1 MNYNQVNNTCFF
13 NTLYIQYVEDIG
25 RNEYFYYD
33 LKYPVFYNVKNG
45 YFQVSESILK
55 NLNNTISS
63 SIYDFKQGI
72 FEEEQQINTQNPDGS
87 KTKVNYR
94 VYSNYDLTFNKNHVV
109 SFVISLS
116 AFEGNN
122 PQYNDLYNYNIDL
135 LTGNQIL
142 LKDIFRPEVDYLKLV
157 SDFVNYKISQNPN
170 SFYPNTTVCIPDDQS
185 FYLTDKGIVIYF
197 GLDEVSPAA
206 GGIPKFLME
215 FENFESYINPRF
227 YCNVRNMNYNRY
239 RMNIAPQY
247 NNRIYY

>member
-25 RNEYFYYD
+25 RNEYFYYN

-135 LTGNQIL
+135 LTGNQLL
-142 LKDIFRPEVDYLKLV
+142 LKDIFRPNVDYLKLV
-157 SDFVNYKISQNPN
+157 SDFVNFKINQNPT
-170 SFYPNTTVCIPDDQS
+170 FYYPDASVDIPEDQS
-185 FYLTDKGIVIYF
+185 FYLTDQGIVIYF
-197 GLDEVSPAA
+197 GLDEISPAA
-206 GGIPKFLME
+206 NDIPKFLME
-215 FENFESYINPRF
+215 FSNFESYINPRF
-227 YCNVRNMNYNRY
+227 YCNAKNINFNRM
-239 RMNIAPQY
+239 RA
-247 NNRIYY
+247 NNFQQFNRVYY

>member
-135 LTGNQIL
+135 LTGNQLL
-142 LKDIFRPEVDYLKLV
+142 LKDIFRPNVDYLKLV
-157 SDFVNYKISQNPN
+157 SDFVNFKINQNPT
-170 SFYPNTTVCIPDDQS
+170 FYYPDASVDIPEDQS
-185 FYLTDKGIVIYF
+185 FYLTDQGIVIYF
-197 GLDEVSPAA
+197 GLDEISPAA
-206 GGIPKFLME
+206 NDIPKILME
-215 FENFESYINPRF
+215 FSNFESYINPRF
-227 YCNVRNMNYNRY
+227 YCNAKNINFNRM
-239 RMNIAPQY
+239 RA
-247 NNRIYY
+247 NNFQQFNRVYY

>member
-94 VYSNYDLTFNKNHVV
+94 VYSNYDLTFNKNQ
-109 SFVISLS
+109 VISLILS
-116 AFEGNN
+116 LTALDNNN

-142 LKDIFRPEVDYLKLV
+142 LKDIFRPNVDYLKLV
-157 SDFVNYKISQNPN
+157 SDFVNFKINQNPT
-170 SFYPNTTVCIPDDQS
+170 FYYPDASVDIPEDQS
-185 FYLTDKGIVIYF
+185 FYLTDQGIVIYF
-197 GLDEVSPAA
+197 GLDEISPAA
-206 GGIPKFLME
+206 NDIPKFLME
-215 FENFESYINPRF
+215 FSNFESYINPRF
-227 YCNVRNMNYNRY
+227 YCNPKNINFNRM
-239 RMNIAPQY
+239 RA
-247 NNRIYY
+247 NNFQQFNRVYY

>member
-94 VYSNYDLTFNKNHVV
+94 VYSNYDLTFNKNQ
-109 SFVISLS
+109 VISLILS
-116 AFEGNN
+116 LTALDNNN

-135 LTGNQIL
+135 LTGNQLL
-142 LKDIFRPEVDYLKLV
+142 LKDIFRPNVDYLKLV
-157 SDFVNYKISQNPN
+157 SDFVNFKINQNPT
-170 SFYPNTTVCIPDDQS
+170 FYYPDASVDIPEDQS
-185 FYLTDKGIVIYF
+185 FYLTDQGIVIYF
-197 GLDEVSPAA
+197 GLDEISPAA
-206 GGIPKFLME
+206 NDIPKFLME
-215 FENFESYINPRF
+215 FSNFESYINPRF
-227 YCNVRNMNYNRY
+227 YCNPKNINFNRM
-239 RMNIAPQY
+239 RA
-247 NNRIYY
+247 NNFQQFNRVYY

>member
-94 VYSNYDLTFNKNHVV
+94 VYSNYDLTFNKNQ
-109 SFVISLS
+109 VISLILS
-116 AFEGNN
+116 LTALDNNN

-135 LTGNQIL
+135 LTGNQLL
-142 LKDIFRPEVDYLKLV
+142 LKDIFRPNVDYLKLV
-157 SDFVNYKISQNPN
+157 SDFVNFKINQNPT
-170 SFYPNTTVCIPDDQS
+170 FYYPDASVDIPEDQS
-185 FYLTDKGIVIYF
+185 FYLTDQGIVIYF
-197 GLDEVSPAA
+197 VLDEISPAA
-206 GGIPKFLME
+206 NDIPKFLME
-215 FENFESYINPRF
+215 FSNFESYINPRF
-227 YCNVRNMNYNRY
+227 YCNAKNINFNRM
-239 RMNIAPQY
+239 RA
-247 NNRIYY
+247 NNFQQFNRVYY

>member
-1 MNYNQVNNTCFF
+1 MNYNQVN

-135 LTGNQIL
+135 LTGNQLL
-142 LKDIFRPEVDYLKLV
+142 LKDIFRPNVDYLKLV
-157 SDFVNYKISQNPN
+157 SDFVNFKINQNPT
-170 SFYPNTTVCIPDDQS
+170 FYYPDASVDIPEDQS
-185 FYLTDKGIVIYF
+185 FYLTDQGIVIYF
-197 GLDEVSPAA
+197 GLDEISPAA
-206 GGIPKFLME
+206 NDIPKFLME
-215 FENFESYINPRF
+215 FSNFESYINPRF
-227 YCNVRNMNYNRY
+227 YCNAKNINFNRM
-239 RMNIAPQY
+239 RA
-247 NNRIYY
+247 NNFQQFNRVYY

>member
-122 PQYNDLYNYNIDL
+122 PQYNDLYNIIDI
-135 LTGNQIL
+135 LTGNQLL
-142 LKDIFRPEVDYLKLV
+142 LKDIFRPNVDYLKLV
-157 SDFVNYKISQNPN
+157 SDFVNFKINQNPT
-170 SFYPNTTVCIPDDQS
+170 FYYPDASVDIPEDQS
-185 FYLTDKGIVIYF
+185 FYLTDQGIVIYF
-197 GLDEVSPAA
+197 GLDEISPAA
-206 GGIPKFLME
+206 NDIPKFLME
-215 FENFESYINPRF
+215 FSNFESYINPRF
-227 YCNVRNMNYNRY
+227 YCNAKNINFNRM
-239 RMNIAPQY
+239 RA
-247 NNRIYY
+247 NNFQQFNRVYY

>member
-135 LTGNQIL
+135 LTGNQLL
-142 LKDIFRPEVDYLKLV
+142 LKDIFRPNVDYLN
-157 SDFVNYKISQNPN
+157 FKINQNPT
-170 SFYPNTTVCIPDDQS
+170 FYYPDASVDIPEDQS
-185 FYLTDKGIVIYF
+185 FYLTDQGIVIYF
-197 GLDEVSPAA
+197 GLDEISPAA
-206 GGIPKFLME
+206 NDIPKFLME
-215 FENFESYINPRF
+215 FSNFESYINPRF
-227 YCNVRNMNYNRY
+227 YCNAKNINFNRM
-239 RMNIAPQY
+239 RA
-247 NNRIYY
+247 NNFQQFNRVYY

>member
-135 LTGNQIL
+135 LTGNQL
-142 LKDIFRPEVDYLKLV
+142 LLNVDYLKLV
-157 SDFVNYKISQNPN
+157 SDFVNFKINQNPT
-170 SFYPNTTVCIPDDQS
+170 FYYPDASVDIPEDQS
-185 FYLTDKGIVIYF
+185 FYLTDQGIVIYF
-197 GLDEVSPAA
+197 GLDEISPAA
-206 GGIPKFLME
+206 NDIPKFLME
-215 FENFESYINPRF
+215 FSNFESYINPRF
-227 YCNVRNMNYNRY
+227 YCNAKNINFNRM
-239 RMNIAPQY
+239 RA
-247 NNRIYY
+247 NNFQQFNRVYY